1 MHAFLSCSYMQS
13 LLLVCSDMFNAISGL
28 LQLMV
33 HYCLDS
39 LALDSPG
46 KLDSFSDSRN
56 TLMPFIHYSLI
67 QWACFLLFGVFTAL

>member
-1 MHAFLSCSYMQS
+1 MQS
-13 LLLVCSDMFNAISGL
+13 LLLVCSDMFNAIGGL

-46 KLDSFSDSRN
+46 KLDSFSDS
-56 TLMPFIHYSLI
+56 
-67 QWACFLLFGVFTAL
+67 